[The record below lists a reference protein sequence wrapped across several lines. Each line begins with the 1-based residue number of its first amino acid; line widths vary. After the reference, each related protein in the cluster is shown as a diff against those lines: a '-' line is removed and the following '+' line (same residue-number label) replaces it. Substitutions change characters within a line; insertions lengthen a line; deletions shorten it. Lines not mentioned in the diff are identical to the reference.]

1 MPIYDYVCANG
12 HTTEVI
18 HGVNDP
24 GPASCPVCGAPLRKA
39 MSAPTVHFKGSGWAK
54 KERSTTPAAAKSGDG
69 DKSRDADKSGDADK
83 SRDGAKSGDGDKSG
97 AAGSPKTSTTGA
109 GETAKKDSS
118 STPGSASSEAS

>member
-39 MSAPTVHFKGSGWAK
+39 LSAPAIVFKGSGWAK
-54 KERSTTPAAAKSGDG
+54 KERSSKPAAAKAGEG
-69 DKSRDADKSGDADK
+69 EKSG
-83 SRDGAKSGDGDKSG
+83 
-97 AAGSPKTSTTGA
+97 
-109 GETAKKDSS
+109 S
-118 STPGSASSEAS
+118 STVTGGTEAAKAEPSKPAGPAASEA

>member
-39 MSAPTVHFKGSGWAK
+39 LSAPAIVFKGSGWAK
-54 KERSTTPAAAKSGDG
+54 KERSSKPAAAKSGEG
-69 DKSRDADKSGDADK
+69 EKSG
-83 SRDGAKSGDGDKSG
+83 
-97 AAGSPKTSTTGA
+97 
-109 GETAKKDSS
+109 SS
-118 STPGSASSEAS
+118 SATGGTEATKAEPSKPAGPAASEA